1 VTGRWIATWAAAGGL
16 FLLTLGLLDAR
27 PQPAAR
33 PHAGEGGATAA
44 RPEDTI
50 AGLAMLLGLE
60 TPDEPVPAVDFDL
73 PALDGG
79 RVRLSNLKGRVV
91 LLNFWATWC
100 PPCRAEMPAMDRL
113 YRDLE
118 PKGFTILAV
127 DYKEPLDAVRTYI
140 TELGLSFPILLD
152 TAGDVGDSLYPT
164 TALPTTYIIDRRGQV
179 VARKIGFVEW
189 DGAQARSLIEALL
202 AQPGAP
208 S

>member
-1 VTGRWIATWAAAGGL
+1 MTGRWIATWVAAGGL

-27 PQPAAR
+27 PQRASRPPAA
-33 PHAGEGGATAA
+33 EGGAAAA
-44 RPEDTI
+44 RPEDSI

-60 TPDEPVPAVDFDL
+60 TPDEPVPAVDFEL
-73 PALDGG
+73 PALDG
-79 RVRLSNLKGRVV
+79 RTARLSDLKGRVV

-127 DYKEPLDAVRTYI
+127 DYKEPVDAVRTYI

-164 TALPTTYIIDRRGQV
+164 TALPTTYVIDRRGQV
-179 VARKIGFVEW
+179 VARKIGFVQW
-189 DGAQARSLIEALL
+189 DGAPARALIETLL